1 MEWYS
6 SQNGRNDTVHEVDL
20 QASNSGQF
28 PVADIKGS
36 GAPSHWLEDFWWLCE
51 LNANCRKQRVTSP
64 DYVNPTAVI
73 ESSE

>member
-20 QASNSGQF
+20 QASKSGQF
-28 PVADIKGS
+28 LLADIKGFGTAS
-36 GAPSHWLEDFWWLCE
+36 AGRLLNE
-51 LNANCRKQRVTSP
+51 LDANCRGQRIANLH
-64 DYVNPTAVI
+64 YVNPTVVI